1 MIEVQTGIKVYGYVP
16 VMKDCALESR
26 YLGLKLPKERKDT
39 EDKLTRLG
47 EQILKSVDIAGLLEL
62 AENAPSCKKMH
73 SHSTEFRLEQKI
85 RYGSGLQVTMHSVFS
100 IRIIWNSCRRWERN

>member
-1 MIEVQTGIKVYGYVP
+1 
-16 VMKDCALESR
+16 MKDCALESR

-62 AENAPSCKKMH
+62 AENAPELQENAQY
-73 SHSTEFRLEQKI
+73 STESVRTKDAVRIQASPVPH
-85 RYGSGLQVTMHSVFS
+85 GHHSVPVPLP
-100 IRIIWNSCRRWERN
+100 R

>member
-1 MIEVQTGIKVYGYVP
+1 
-16 VMKDCALESR
+16 MKDCALESR

-62 AENAPSCKKMH
+62 AENAPELQEKKTQGYTSEMD
-73 SHSTEFRLEQKI
+73 SIVQNRLEQKI

-100 IRIIWNSCRRWERN
+100 IRIIWNCCRRWERN